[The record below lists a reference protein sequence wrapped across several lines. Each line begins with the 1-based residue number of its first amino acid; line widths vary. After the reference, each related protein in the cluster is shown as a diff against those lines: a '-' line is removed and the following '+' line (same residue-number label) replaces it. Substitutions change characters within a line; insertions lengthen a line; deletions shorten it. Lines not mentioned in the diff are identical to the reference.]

1 MRQYYNGDLDL
12 RRYMEGPVMIVKVEE
27 WRKTMASEK
36 IKVEITHKET
46 IKPSSP
52 TPRHLSSTDLSVFDQ
67 FTPEIYVPLLLFYPS
82 SSDEEVNNIDHHSL
96 FAERSNLLKTSLSE
110 ALTRFYPF
118 AGEFVYNVSIRC
130 NDHGAGF
137 HEAQV
142 NCSLSKILEN
152 PDLGILKLFVPTAV
166 ESKQAEAGH
175 LLLVQ
180 VNLFKC
186 GGMAIG
192 VSISHK
198 VADASTLSTF
208 IKSWTEIALGSGIT
222 TVPAVLPAEFRVAA
236 TLFPPQDFFSSSKPI
251 VEFAENKCVTK
262 RFVFDA
268 AKIAALKSKAASITL
283 PNPTRVE
290 VVSALIWKCAT
301 EASRSNLGFVKP
313 SVLLQVLNMR
323 KRSGQAMTENIL
335 GNFLW
340 YFTTTTMES
349 ELDLESLVGK
359 LRKGIE
365 EYKEKYSNGL
375 SSEVIFQSLKES
387 GNLLL
392 KDSTENYTCTSW
404 CRFPFYEAN
413 FGWGKP
419 SWVSTHG
426 SELKNKILLMDM
438 SDGVGI
444 EATLTLKEEDM
455 AIIESNKELLA
466 YASVNSTVI

>member
-1 MRQYYNGDLDL
+1 
-12 RRYMEGPVMIVKVEE
+12 
-27 WRKTMASEK
+27 MASEN

-137 HEAQV
+137 HEAQ
-142 NCSLSKILEN
+142 
-152 PDLGILKLFVPTAV
+152 
-166 ESKQAEAGH
+166 
-175 LLLVQ
+175 
-180 VNLFKC
+180 
-186 GGMAIG
+186 
-192 VSISHK
+192 

-340 YFTTTTMES
+340 
-349 ELDLESLVGK
+349 
-359 LRKGIE
+359 KGIE

-444 EATLTLKEEDM
+444 EASLTLKEEDM

-466 YASVNSTVI
+466 YASVNPTVI